1 VAHRHEPP
9 AAERVRRLEGR
20 LFHRLI
26 QLGRE
31 RGAPAAFL
39 VSNDVQL
46 DLGGIACGHAVD
58 LAVASLRRW
67 GIRDA
72 LVNVSGD
79 IFALGHGPNG
89 GPWRIGVRSPTDPD
103 AVIAEVEL
111 SDRAIATSGDYEQ
124 YFMYRGT
131 RYHHLMDPER
141 ASPRR
146 SPVHTVTVVAD
157 RCGDV
162 DAASTAVFG
171 MDRDAARRLLEARS
185 PGAYVVSRA

>member
-1 VAHRHEPP
+1 
-9 AAERVRRLEGR
+9 VRRLEGR

-26 QLGRE
+26 ELGKH
-31 RGAPAAFL
+31 RGSPAVYLA
-39 VSNDVQL
+39 SDDVQL
-46 DLGGIACGHAVD
+46 DLGGIACGYAVD
-58 LAVASLRRW
+58 LAVESLRRW

-79 IFALGHGPNG
+79 IFALGTSPSG

-124 YFMYRGT
+124 FFMYRGT
-131 RYHHLMDPER
+131 RYHHLMDPRR
-141 ASPRR
+141 AAPRR
-146 SPVHTVTVVAD
+146 AALHTVTIVAD
-157 RCGDV
+157 RCRDA

-171 MDRDAARRLLEARS
+171 MPSDAARALLAALA
-185 PGAYVVSRA
+185 PGAYVASRA